1 MQRAWTCLICL
12 AFVYGGSSFAAE
24 TQETAPAAERQEA
37 KIVVQADENRGSWTS
52 DASPKKKGGQNLAY
66 YSVGYYAARW
76 GVTVLGSFADTSYIN
91 NDSSKGDFSY
101 TGIMDSTVST
111 YYMRPSLFGLDV
123 RLGLDLNVPTGHPSF
138 SSGDLGAMMLD
149 GVSKDLNMATSFG
162 RGLNFAPN
170 LILSKTFDSSSVGLG
185 LRYEVMGEYDPTT
198 EVPSDNIK
206 PGDMLMVMGLWQ
218 YAVTGKDM
226 LIADLVG
233 TFSGR
238 DQQGGA
244 DVFKKG
250 NTYDL
255 TVRYVKAGTALRI
268 TYALAMGLQD
278 KNKSVGAGGGLATED
293 LNTNNNRIEAFIN
306 TGYAFNNRLIVN
318 NILGYKKYDA
328 NGYHPGDT
336 LYDAGYDKIYA
347 GGGMNYTFSES
358 SYVKVDI
365 RAFQIQNGADT
376 MEPVSAIYQGVNI
389 DLGFVYLFGGGK
401 RP

>member
-24 TQETAPAAERQEA
+24 TQETAPVAERQEA

-66 YSVGYYAARW
+66 YSVGYYAAWW

-91 NDSSKGDFSY
+91 NNSSKGDFSY

-365 RAFQIQNGADT
+365 RAFQIQNGADA
-376 MEPVSAIYQGVNI
+376 MEPVSAVYQGVNI